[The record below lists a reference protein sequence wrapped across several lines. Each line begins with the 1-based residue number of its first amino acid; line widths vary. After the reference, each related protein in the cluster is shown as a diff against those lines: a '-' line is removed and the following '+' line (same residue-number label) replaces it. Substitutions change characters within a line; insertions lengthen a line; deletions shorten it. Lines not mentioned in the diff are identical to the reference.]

1 MDKKNL
7 LDSLENIS
15 DGVDKNKDGFVVLF
29 MKDGKI
35 RPVMLTEDQATLLNI
50 SLSVPFQKEQLLI
63 GKGNVNIIDGELKP
77 TSK

>member
-1 MDKKNL
+1 MNEKKI

-15 DGVDKNKDGFVVLF
+15 DGVHKEKDGFVVLF
-29 MKDGKI
+29 MKEGKI
-35 RPVMLTEDQATLLNI
+35 RPIMLTEDQATLLNI
-50 SLSVPFQKEQLLI
+50 SLSVPFQKDQLLI

>member
-1 MDKKNL
+1 MNEKEI
-7 LDSLENIS
+7 LDNLENIS
-15 DGVDKNKDGFVVLF
+15 DGVSKDGFVVLF

-35 RPVMLTEDQATLLNI
+35 RPVMLTKDQATLLNI
-50 SLSVPFQKEQLLI
+50 SLSVPFQKNQLLI

>member
-1 MDKKNL
+1 MNEKKI

-15 DGVDKNKDGFVVLF
+15 DGMDKNKDGFVVLF

-35 RPVMLTEDQATLLNI
+35 RPVMLTQSQATLLNI
-50 SLSVPFQKEQLLI
+50 SLFIPFKKEQLLI
-63 GKGNVNIIDGELKP
+63 GKGNINIIDGELKP

>member
-1 MDKKNL
+1 MNEKKI

-50 SLSVPFQKEQLLI
+50 SLYVPFQKDQLLI
-63 GKGNVNIIDGELKP
+63 GKENINIIDGELKP

>member
-1 MDKKNL
+1 MNEKKI

-15 DGVDKNKDGFVVLF
+15 DGVDKKKDGFVVLF
-29 MKDGKI
+29 MKEGKI
-35 RPVMLTEDQATLLNI
+35 RPIMLTEDQATLLNI